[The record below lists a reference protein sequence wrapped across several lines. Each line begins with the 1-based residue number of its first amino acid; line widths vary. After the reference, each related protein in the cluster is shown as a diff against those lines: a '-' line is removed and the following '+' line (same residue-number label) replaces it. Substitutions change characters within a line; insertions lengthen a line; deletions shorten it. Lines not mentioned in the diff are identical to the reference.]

1 MSSTLYYVHDPM
13 CSWCWGFKSTMD
25 TLESTL
31 PPDVSV
37 VRVLGGLAP
46 DSDEPMPAAM
56 QNMLQQTWQ
65 QIASV
70 VPGTKFNMD
79 FWSSNKP
86 RRSTW
91 PSCRAVL
98 AAKQQSTSFELP
110 MIRAIQE
117 AYYLNAKNPSDID
130 VLTELAKSVG
140 CDADVFQQSINS
152 DVTRNELQ
160 SDMQFGRQL
169 GAQGFPSL
177 ILKANNEQYYA
188 VQVDYNRA
196 TAILDQIEKTNLS

>member
-1 MSSTLYYVHDPM
+1 MSSILYYVHDPM

-98 AAKQQSTSFELP
+98 AAKQQNASFELP

-140 CDADVFQQSINS
+140 CDADVFKHSINS
-152 DVTRNELQ
+152 DATRHELQ

-177 ILKANNEQYYA
+177 ILKASNEQYYA